1 MYPPIVDLIP
11 EERMDLNHDFFLANE
26 SARTSR
32 GVLRRRVLTTQ
43 YPSIASVQHH
53 TGFIDVPTGG
63 HSMPEPAPVTQLH
76 QNLRSMLRARMSPEE
91 DVDTDES
98 PEISAAAV
106 TEDELLESP
115 GSVVVLNRLGDL
127 EKRQARMEAL
137 LEQIVSKL

>member
-1 MYPPIVDLIP
+1 
-11 EERMDLNHDFFLANE
+11 
-26 SARTSR
+26 
-32 GVLRRRVLTTQ
+32 
-43 YPSIASVQHH
+43 
-53 TGFIDVPTGG
+53 
-63 HSMPEPAPVTQLH
+63 
-76 QNLRSMLRARMSPEE
+76 MSPEE